1 MKKLTKEQLKAR
13 AEAYHEVAEHLT
25 TRWTDDPVEEEQGK
39 IVGAELR
46 EKADKFW
53 AKAEGRA

>member
-1 MKKLTKEQLKAR
+1 LNVGLKAR

-39 IVGAELR
+39 IVEAELR